1 VAWSKSGAFWLG
13 HWQPSASAGA
23 DMALLIF
30 PLAIVLG
37 WFVHSPGRAAA
48 VTAAIG
54 IGVLALYLLLGV
66 TGVVVSPLE
75 TTVLLLG
82 TPLAAF
88 LAFRVAQWRRSRRT
102 TRG

>member
-1 VAWSKSGAFWLG
+1 
-13 HWQPSASAGA
+13 
-23 DMALLIF
+23 MALLIF

-54 IGVLALYLLLGV
+54 IGALALYLLLGV